1 LNPYPAQRRK
11 KMNKNMIITGLV
23 IFVLA
28 VLSPFWFNMITTT
41 QAAPEPELLGQAKT
55 AKKCVLDKYEMR
67 AHHMALLDEWR
78 DSVVRKSDRK
88 YTGTNGHTF
97 GMSLSTGKNSCLG
110 CHEDKTKFC
119 DKCHTYVSVDPY
131 CWDCHTDPKEIK

>member
-1 LNPYPAQRRK
+1 
-11 KMNKNMIITGLV
+11 MNKNMIITGLV

-67 AHHMALLDEWR
+67 ANHMELLDEWR

-88 YTGTNGHTF
+88 YTAVNGHTF

-119 DKCHTYVSVDPY
+119 DKCHDYASVRPY